1 VRGVRRPVVLALASG
16 LASALLVALTGSP
29 ASAHICPVAAQVP
42 VGTTA
47 TINVGV
53 TVEAPTVP
61 DVEIEIPSGL
71 QLDHVYAKAGW
82 SSTRRGSVL
91 RYRGGPIEPYTC
103 AYFPL
108 GVTAPARGVFGVPVI
123 QRNAAGEIVSRTTPD
138 PNSAQ
143 DRGLDQF
150 VYAGVKPQSP
160 PGSSNG
166 PSIVVIAGIALVA
179 IGAVAGG
186 VFAWRSRHG
195 PDDEDDE
202 DSEDESGAGDREE
215 ELRGRLERF
224 RTRAPDQTSGS

>member
-1 VRGVRRPVVLALASG
+1 VRRVRRPVVLALASG
-16 LASALLVALTGSP
+16 LASVLLVALTGTP
-29 ASAHICPVAAQVP
+29 ASAHICPVPAQIP

-47 TINVGV
+47 TVNIGV

-61 DVEIEIPSGL
+61 DVEIEIPPGL

-82 SSTRRGSVL
+82 RSTRTGSVL

-108 GVTAPARGVFGVPVI
+108 GVTAPARGVFGIPVV
-123 QRNAAGEIVSRTTPD
+123 QRNAAGDIVSRTTPD

-160 PGSSNG
+160 AGSSSG
-166 PSIVVIAGIALVA
+166 PSVVVIAGIALVA
-179 IGAVAGG
+179 IGVVAGG
-186 VFAWRSRHG
+186 VFAWRSRRG
-195 PDDEDDE
+195 PDEEDDDDTE
-202 DSEDESGAGDREE
+202 DDAGAADREA
-215 ELRGRLERF
+215 ELRGRLARF